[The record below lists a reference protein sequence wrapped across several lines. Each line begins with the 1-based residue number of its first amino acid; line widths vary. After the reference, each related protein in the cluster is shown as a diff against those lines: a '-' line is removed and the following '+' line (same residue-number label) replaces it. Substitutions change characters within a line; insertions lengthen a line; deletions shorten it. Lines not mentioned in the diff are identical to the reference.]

1 MIDIEAASGKLNNL
15 DAGKGNIYI
24 FGMDQPSHLRSL
36 QALELALRAGSLR
49 AAAAQ
54 LAITPA
60 AVGQRV
66 KALEDYLG
74 VDLVV
79 RGRSGLQPSPE
90 LAGAL
95 PHLQAAFREL
105 AQAADLLELQ
115 RAQVI
120 RIAAVS
126 DIVDLWLAPRLP
138 AFRARHPNI
147 RLEINGEGE
156 LPRRLSAPDCEIFFG
171 PAGGAQL
178 PGDRRGE
185 LLFHDH
191 VLPVT
196 SPENERRVAALGGS
210 ARLEG
215 FPLLHVDFYREDPQA
230 PRWPE
235 WLASQGLKRSAPERG
250 IRFQRIKP
258 ALDAVTANS
267 GFAMC
272 GIALLRESID
282 AAQLA
287 LPFPTPTGR
296 QTSHAF
302 QVRFRA
308 EALQRPQL
316 RRFRQWLLDEGAETR
331 RWLESC
337 VMAPSA

>member
-1 MIDIEAASGKLNNL
+1 
-15 DAGKGNIYI
+15 
-24 FGMDQPSHLRSL
+24 MDQPSHLRSL
-36 QALELALRAGSLR
+36 QALELALRTGSLK

-79 RGRSGLQPSPE
+79 RGRSGLQPAPE
-90 LAGAL
+90 LSGAL
-95 PHLQAAFREL
+95 PHLHAAFNEL

-115 RAQVI
+115 RGQQI
-120 RIAAVS
+120 RVAAAS

-147 RLEINGEGE
+147 ALEINGEGD
-156 LPRRLSAPDCEIFFG
+156 LPRRLGAADCEITFG
-171 PAGGAQL
+171 PVGSTRS
-178 PGDRRGE
+178 PEDRRGE

-210 ARLEG
+210 TRLEG
-215 FPLLHVDFYREDPQA
+215 FPLLHVDFYRDDPQA
-230 PRWPE
+230 PKWPE
-235 WLASQGLKRSAPERG
+235 WLASQRLTRTAPERG
-250 IRFQRIKP
+250 IRFQRIAP
-258 ALDAVTANS
+258 AMDAVMANA

-272 GIALLRESID
+272 GIALLREAID
-282 AAQLA
+282 GARLS
-287 LPFPTPTGR
+287 LPFPIPTGR
-296 QTSHAF
+296 RTSYAF

-308 EALQRPQL
+308 ETLQRPQL
-316 RRFRQWLLDEGAETR
+316 RRFSQWLLDEGSETR

-337 VMAPSA
+337 VGGPTE

>member
-1 MIDIEAASGKLNNL
+1 
-15 DAGKGNIYI
+15 
-24 FGMDQPSHLRSL
+24 MDQPSHLRSL
-36 QALELALRAGSLR
+36 QALELALRTGSLKS
-49 AAAAQ
+49 AAAQ

-79 RGRSGLQPSPE
+79 RGRSGLQPTPE
-90 LAGAL
+90 LSGAV
-95 PHLQAAFREL
+95 PHLHAAFREL

-115 RAQVI
+115 RGQQLRV
-120 RIAAVS
+120 AAAS

-147 RLEINGEGE
+147 ELEINGEGE
-156 LPRRLSAPDCEIFFG
+156 LPRRLGVADCEISFG
-171 PAGGAQL
+171 PFGSARL
-178 PGDRRGE
+178 PEDRRGE

-196 SPENERRVAALGGS
+196 SPENERRVAALGGA

-215 FPLLHVDFYREDPQA
+215 FPLLHVDFYRDDLQA
-230 PRWPE
+230 PKWPE
-235 WLASQGLKRSAPERG
+235 WLASQELTRTAPERG
-250 IRFQRIKP
+250 IRFQRIAP
-258 ALDAVTANS
+258 AMDAVMANA

-272 GIALLRESID
+272 GMALLREAID
-282 AAQLA
+282 GGQLS
-287 LPFPTPTGR
+287 LPFPMSTGR
-296 QTSHAF
+296 RTSHAW

-308 EALQRPQL
+308 ETLQRPQL
-316 RRFRQWLLDEGAETR
+316 RRFRQWLLDEGTKTR
-331 RWLESC
+331 GWLEAC
-337 VMAPSA
+337 LGGPTE